1 MTNTTRRLTEQEEFW
16 KGEFGDSYCDR
27 NQEASHQASC
37 VAFFCKALARAQKP
51 RSVIEFGANV
61 GLNLQALHTLFPG
74 IELSAVEINEKAVA
88 SLRKRVPAAK
98 TYCQSFLD
106 FTLDKRCDLSFVRGV
121 LIHIMPEMLPR
132 AYEQLYKSSRRDI
145 LIAEY
150 YNPTPVEVEYRGHA
164 GRLFKRDF
172 AGEMLEAYP
181 DLELVDY
188 GFVYRR
194 DPSFAQDD
202 ITYFLLRKR

>member
-1 MTNTTRRLTEQEEFW
+1 MTHEPRILTEQEKFW
-16 KGEFGDSYCDR
+16 KGDFGDSYCDR

-37 VAFFCKALARAQKP
+37 LAFLCKALAHAKNI
-51 RSVIEFGANV
+51 RSAIELGANV
-61 GLNLQALHTLFPG
+61 GLNLYALQALLPN

-88 SLRKRVPAAK
+88 SLRQRVPTADVH
-98 TYCQSFLD
+98 CQSFLD
-106 FTLDKRCDLSFVRGV
+106 FKIERCFDLAFIKGV
-121 LIHIMPEMLPR
+121 LIHIMPDMLPR
-132 AYEQLYKSSRRDI
+132 AYEQLYKSSRRYI
-145 LIAEY
+145 LLAEY

-172 AGEMLEAYP
+172 AGEMLDAYP

-194 DPSFAQDD
+194 DPLFPQDD
-202 ITYFLLRKR
+202 ITFFLLQKR